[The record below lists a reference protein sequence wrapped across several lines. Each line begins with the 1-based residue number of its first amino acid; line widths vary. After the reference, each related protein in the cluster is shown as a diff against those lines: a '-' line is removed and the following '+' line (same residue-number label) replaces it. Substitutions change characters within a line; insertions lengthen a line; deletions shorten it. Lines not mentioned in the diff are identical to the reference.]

1 MSRLLRY
8 IAYIGLFAVL
18 FVVFLYIFFPYDALK
33 DRILGE
39 VERQLGGG
47 LQVSAKSLDSHWI
60 TGVEIDDLVVEGP
73 GEGGMVKLVKL
84 SKVRARAALIP
95 LIFGSVRAKFSVDLG
110 KGEIS
115 GSARTGEDTINL
127 KVAVDDFNLGDFPF
141 IRERTGLGIT
151 SRIDGDAEL
160 AINKVQP
167 VRSTGNIDITLQD
180 LNIAQSQLK
189 LGELELEIPSLIIA
203 KGKDS
208 KVKLSLG
215 RGTVTFENFALKGGD
230 LTLDLKGKLFLS
242 SKVENYRLNLRGTF
256 GVSQKLNEA
265 LPFLFIVDSQRQ
277 PDGSYPLSI
286 TGRLARPSIKIGTFT
301 VPM

>member
-8 IAYIGLFAVL
+8 IAYLGLFVAL
-18 FVVFLYIFFPYDALK
+18 YAIFLYLFFPYDALK
-33 DRILGE
+33 ERILGE

-47 LQVSAKSLDSHWI
+47 LQVSAKSLEPHWI
-60 TGVEIDDLVVEGP
+60 TGVDIEDLMIEGP
-73 GEGGMVKLVKL
+73 GAGGMVKLVKFDR
-84 SKVRARAALIP
+84 VRARAALIP
-95 LIFGSVRAKFSVDLG
+95 LVFGSLRASFTIDLG

-115 GSARTGEDTINL
+115 GSAKSGEDVINV
-127 KVAVDDFNLGDFPF
+127 KVEVDDLNLGDFAF
-141 IRERTGLGIT
+141 IRERTGLGIR

-160 AINKVQP
+160 AINRTQP
-167 VRSTGNIDITLQD
+167 VRSTGNIDIALND
-180 LNIAQSQLK
+180 LSIAQSQLK
-189 LGELELEIPSLIIA
+189 LGELALDIPDLVIA

-208 KVKLSLG
+208 KIKLSLG

-230 LTLDLKGKLFLS
+230 LTMDLKGKLFLS
-242 SKVENYRLNLRGTF
+242 SRVENYRLNLRGSF

-277 PDGSYPLSI
+277 ADGSYPLSI